1 MARIIWQSLIKT
13 LTGCC
18 SRKSHKSFDYLSS
31 TVTSTASP
39 STGVSVE
46 FVSLISNKY
55 KIIQLDAAILEH
67 GQIPSQKF
75 LILVGD
81 DGGVYKGPL

>member
-18 SRKSHKSFDYLSS
+18 RKSHNSFEYLSS

-39 STGVSVE
+39 STGASVE
-46 FVSLISNKY
+46 FDSLISSKS
-55 KIIQLDAAILEH
+55 KTIQLDTTMLEN
-67 GQIPSQKF
+67 GQMLSQKF